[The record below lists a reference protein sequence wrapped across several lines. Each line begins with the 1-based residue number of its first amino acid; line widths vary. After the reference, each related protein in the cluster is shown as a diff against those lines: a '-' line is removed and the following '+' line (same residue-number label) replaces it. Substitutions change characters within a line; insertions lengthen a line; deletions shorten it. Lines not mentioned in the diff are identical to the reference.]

1 MRIYIHVM
9 RPDFLDLALVAFA
22 ACVGVIEIVRIP
34 KLKRALAHGST
45 TARPRFYGV
54 IIAAEWLFTGVIG
67 AIWIANGRPWSA
79 LLLGTLSWR
88 VAIGFALVPVSIA
101 ISLQNQRMLQTASP
115 QRIARLHARVV
126 PLEFFL
132 PHTVQEHR
140 LFQVLSVTAGI
151 CEEFLYRGFI
161 MWALAYYVGLP
172 AAVVLQAVTFS
183 LGHIYQ
189 GNDARSVAQ
198 ALLKTGA
205 AGLIL
210 GAIAVASGSLI
221 PGMIVHALMD
231 LSSGDVAFALLSR
244 VRGSA
249 TV

>member
-1 MRIYIHVM
+1 MQ
-9 RPDFLDLALVAFA
+9 PGLLDLTLVAFA
-22 ACVGVIEIVRIP
+22 GCVGAIEIVRIP

-45 TARPRFYGV
+45 TARSRFYRT
-54 IIAAEWLFTGVIG
+54 IIAAEWLFTGVIV
-67 AIWIANGRPWSA
+67 AIWIANGRPWGA
-79 LLLGTLSWR
+79 LLLGTPSWR
-88 VAIGFALVPVSIA
+88 IAIGLVLVPVFIA
-101 ISLQNQRMLQTASP
+101 ISLQNQRLLQTANP
-115 QRIARLHARVV
+115 QQIARLHARIA

-132 PHTVQEHR
+132 PHTPQEHR
-140 LFQVLSVTAGI
+140 LFRLLSVTAGI

-161 MWALAYYVGLP
+161 MWVLTYYIGLP
-172 AAVVLQAVTFS
+172 AAVVLQAVIFS

-189 GNDARSVAQ
+189 GNDARSAAQ

-231 LSSGDVAFALLSR
+231 LSSGGVAFALLSR
-244 VRGSA
+244 VQGSA
-249 TV
+249 AV